1 MKTENRDPNQLKPHK
16 LVAAMHRWSKDSDEW
31 AAFVEN
37 IREHGIRVPIRV
49 LDDGTVI
56 DGETRR
62 LAAKALQLAAVPCV
76 VVEEKDATAVILSE
90 LVLRRNLTKSQRA
103 YAAYPVVRGEYEA
116 YMKVRAAALKT
127 GAPPSVSSGYGG
139 PHDLAER
146 LGIGRKLFFESVWLH
161 ETFGLRPDLK
171 EQFERSIFDPDK
183 PAGLGAVKAGVSAVL
198 EQEKRGGHTGG
209 KPKDLHEQLRLFNR
223 VLHDHLVRWEYWDN
237 LDDSARAEH
246 WKLVRSE
253 AAELPQDRC
262 RELAEYHA
270 KLAAEF
276 RKAGK
281 E

>member
-16 LVAAMHRWSKDSDEW
+16 LVAAMHRPSKDSDEW

-37 IREHGIRVPIRV
+37 IRENGIRMPIRI
-49 LDDGTVI
+49 LPDGTVV

-62 LAAKALQLAAVPCV
+62 LAAKALQLPTVPCV
-76 VVEEKDATAVILSE
+76 VVDAKEVEDIILSE

-103 YAAYPVVRGEYEA
+103 YEAYPVIRKA
-116 YMKVRAAALKT
+116 YGAYLDDVAANKQAGAKT
-127 GAPPSVSSGYGG
+127 SVHSVYAG
-139 PHDLAER
+139 PEEIAER
-146 LGIGRKLFFESVWLH
+146 FGISRTLFFSSVWLH

-183 PAGLGAVKAGVSAVL
+183 PAGLGAVKAGVAAVL